1 MLIAAA
7 PALVLANTMAVGL
20 GKERLATNEN
30 AEHGQH
36 PNSTNGQI
44 SLLDGTDDPGLRSLF
59 KYLKIEVAPLGEA
72 DGAAS

>member
-30 AEHGQH
+30 PEHGQH
-36 PNSTNGQI
+36 PQQ
-44 SLLDGTDDPGLRSLF
+44 LKRPDPACWTVLTTS
-59 KYLKIEVAPLGEA
+59 A
-72 DGAAS
+72 